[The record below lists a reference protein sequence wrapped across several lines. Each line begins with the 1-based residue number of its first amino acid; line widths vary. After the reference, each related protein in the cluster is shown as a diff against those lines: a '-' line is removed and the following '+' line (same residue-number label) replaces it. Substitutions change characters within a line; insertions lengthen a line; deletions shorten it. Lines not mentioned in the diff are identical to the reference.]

1 MKSFDSYT
9 TPSTFLIIALFSG
22 LFCATIEINILKLNY
37 VFLLYCAQLYLTILL
52 QDNNLIDTQLAINV
66 LPIKVAGIPS
76 SLHHLRY
83 RSFYY
88 LSILYGY
95 WSFQS
100 LRSLCLLFQFYSANQ
115 LYKSFELL
123 GFCYTMLHTLY
134 FSSSYD
140 V

>member
-52 QDNNLIDTQLAINV
+52 QDNNLIDTQLAINA

-76 SLHHLRY
+76 SLHHLLLQVILL
-83 RSFYY
+83 SFYTIW
-88 LSILYGY
+88 LLIIPKLEVTM
-95 WSFQS
+95 SFIS
-100 LRSLCLLFQFYSANQ
+100 VLLC
-115 LYKSFELL
+115 
-123 GFCYTMLHTLY
+123 
-134 FSSSYD
+134 
-140 V
+140 